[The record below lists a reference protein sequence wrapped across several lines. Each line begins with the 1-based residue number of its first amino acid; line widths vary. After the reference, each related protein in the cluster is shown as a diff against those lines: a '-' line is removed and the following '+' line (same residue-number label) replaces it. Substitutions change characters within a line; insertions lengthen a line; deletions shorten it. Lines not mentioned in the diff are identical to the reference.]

1 MKMQLD
7 MTGQRF
13 RLMTGQR
20 FRLLAAGF
28 AEGGT
33 RRRKKHAPWGSHR
46 VALEPKIQK
55 RSEKNISSGMHVP
68 SLCPKA
74 HGLP

>member
-1 MKMQLD
+1 MKM
-7 MTGQRF
+7 
-13 RLMTGQR
+13 RLGMTGQR
-20 FRLLAAGF
+20 FRLLGALQRVVR
-28 AEGGT
+28 EGE
-33 RRRKKHAPWGSHR
+33 KKHAPWGSHR

-55 RSEKNISSGMHVP
+55 RSENYISSGMHVP